1 MRNSNEI
8 TSTEK
13 EKVKQQKKFEI
24 TQDFLQRNYYTLLR
38 ESINLKNKEQ
48 KTTAEKNKTDIFKK

>member
-48 KTTAEKNKTDIFKK
+48 KATAEKNKTDIFKK